1 MVRESPEDELLGFLL
16 NKDKA
21 LLSAEEKAWIQ
32 RYLDLADEVL
42 EAEMLVMIKRD
53 KQGRSWE

>member
-1 MVRESPEDELLGFLL
+1 MMQESPEDELLESLL
-16 NKDKA
+16 KKDKA
-21 LLSAEEKAWIQ
+21 LFSAEEKAWIQ

-42 EAEMLVMIKRD
+42 EPEMLIMIKRD